1 MKIADLILDYGY
13 SHDRHIVRK
22 DLVSWIMQTHP
33 ELSIRSIDSAI
44 RSLIKGNRLI
54 RMGYGTMEIATESPR
69 YTPVISDEIRR
80 IHKIVLEKYPYT
92 RFCLWQAN
100 TLSSFMQHIPNV
112 DIIVLETEKIAAEA
126 VYEDIK
132 QVGLDKKILLRPS
145 TRECELYASGESCI
159 IIRDLIT
166 ESPIIE
172 TEGIPMASL
181 EKILVDVQ
189 ILPELEFARGS
200 ELYYIYEN
208 ASEMYMLNTKAML
221 RYASRRGRKDET
233 EKLIKSTIKND

>member
-22 DLVSWIMQTHP
+22 DLVSWITHTHP

-44 RSLIKGNRLI
+44 RSLIKGKRLM
-54 RMGYGTMEIATESPR
+54 RLGYGTMKIATEAQR

-92 RFCLWQAN
+92 NFCFWQVN
-100 TLSSFMQHIPNV
+100 TLSPFMQHVPDV

-132 QVGLDKKILLRPS
+132 QVGIDRKILLRPS
-145 TRECELYASGESCI
+145 VKECELYVSGESCI

-166 ESPIIE
+166 ESPTIE
-172 TEGIPMASL
+172 TDGIPMASL
-181 EKILVDVQ
+181 EKILVDAQ

-208 ASEMYMLNTKAML
+208 ASEMYMLNTKTML

-233 EKLIKSTIKND
+233 EKLIKSTIK

>member
-1 MKIADLILDYGY
+1 MKIANLILDYGY

-22 DLVSWIMQTHP
+22 ELVSWIMQTHP

-54 RMGYGTMEIATESPR
+54 RIGYGTMEIATEAPR
-69 YTPVISDEIRR
+69 YTYTPAISDEIRR
-80 IHKIVLEKYPYT
+80 IHKTVLEKYPYIN
-92 RFCLWQAN
+92 FCFWQAN
-100 TLSSFMQHIPNV
+100 TLSPFMQHVPNV
-112 DIIVLETEKIAAEA
+112 DIIILETEKIAAEA
-126 VYEDIK
+126 VYEDIR
-132 QVGLDKKILLRPS
+132 QEGLDRKILLRPS
-145 TRECELYASGESCI
+145 ARECELYASGESCI

-166 ESPIIE
+166 ESPTIK
-172 TEGIPMASL
+172 TDGIPMASL
-181 EKILVDVQ
+181 EKILVDAQ

-233 EKLIKSTIKND
+233 EKLIKSTIK